1 MPSAIRVGDMR
12 VALAERLFPSVTMWN
27 RLEGRPRTQDFQ
39 RALQAEVR
47 DALWMLSRQWQFGE
61 FRGSDAGS
69 PVFAKVRVDSTTLT
83 RYRPGDT
90 GPVGPFDQNM
100 PFEAQVEQRPVPLRI
115 GGRVASL
122 DLRLAMGRQWQRLVT
137 PINPTYPP
145 MFVDAYPVTTPD
157 PDTAADAQLCSEPPV
172 FALFAAAAG
181 RLMDGALLYEHL
193 MAAPGNHAYDGV
205 AGIAGGDHHAID
217 EAADAFLAWFARVV
231 MQPGPGGNDAW
242 TPSHLEYRFAIS
254 APEPDGAKVYTA
266 EEYYQGRLDWY
277 SVDVSD
283 DPIEPTT
290 PTPPPPPAGGTPAP
304 PAPPGPPTDSTT
316 HDVRTTLPVPV
327 TFTGMPNTRWWSFEE
342 RKTNYGD
349 VDASTT
355 DLAKLMFLEF
365 ALIYANDWFV
375 IPFTLASGSLA
386 NVRGLAVTTTFGE
399 RFWIQAAGSGAEDD
413 WQRWSMFTVDR
424 AGAPGTP
431 ADLTLLLLPTVAKLD
446 SGPLTED
453 MALIRDEVADMVWG
467 VETSVPL
474 ASGETAPGAE
484 AGSLLLAFL
493 AAQLPPPPP
502 PPDSVAS
509 VRYHVMS
516 TVPENW
522 IPFIPVH
529 VEGSN
534 RETQL
539 QRAAL
544 PRILEGDPT
553 PPVKVQ
559 PRTVLLRQGLDHHP
573 AQTYFVAEEEVPR
586 AGTRVFQSYQ
596 RTRWTDGRVVTWLR
610 VRRQTGRGQGS
621 SGLRFDYLV
630 NQGHSPTA

>member
-12 VALAERLFPSVTMWN
+12 AALAGRLFPSVTMWN

-47 DALWMLSRQWQFGE
+47 DALWMLSRQWQLGE

-69 PVFAKVRVDSTTLT
+69 PVFAKVRVDSSVLT

-90 GPVGPFDQNM
+90 GTAGPFDLAT
-100 PFEAQVEQRPVPLRI
+100 PFEAQVERRPVPLRI
-115 GGRVASL
+115 GGQVASL
-122 DLRLAMGRQWQRLVT
+122 DLRLAMGRQWQRLVA
-137 PINPTYPP
+137 PIGPP
-145 MFVDAYPVTTPD
+145 GVYAQAFADAYRVVAPNPAA
-157 PDTAADAQLCSEPPV
+157 AADAQLCSEPSV

-181 RLMDGALLYEHL
+181 RLMDGGLLYEHL
-193 MAAPGNHAYDGV
+193 IAATGNHAWDGV
-205 AGIAGGDHHAID
+205 ANIAGSDHEAID
-217 EAADAFLAWFARVV
+217 QAADAFLAWFARLI
-231 MQPGPGGNDAW
+231 MQPDAGGNDAW
-242 TPSHLEYRFAIS
+242 TPPHLEYRFAVS
-254 APEPDGAKVYTA
+254 APEPGGAKVYTA

-277 SVDVSD
+277 SVDVSAEPI
-283 DPIEPTT
+283 DPP
-290 PTPPPPPAGGTPAP
+290 GQ
-304 PAPPGPPTDSTT
+304 APPGPPPYPAR
-316 HDVRTTLPVPV
+316 HDVRTTLPIPV
-327 TFTGMPNTRWWSFEE
+327 TFTGMPNTRWWAFEE

-386 NVRGLAVTTTFGE
+386 NVRGLAVTNTFGE
-399 RFWIQAAGSGAEDD
+399 RFWIEAAGSGAEDN
-413 WQRWSMFTVDR
+413 WQRWSMFTVDQ

-446 SGPLTED
+446 SSPPAED
-453 MALIRDEVADMVWG
+453 VWLIRDEVANMVWG

-484 AGSLLLAFL
+484 AGGLLRAFL

-502 PPDSVAS
+502 PPAPVAPI
-509 VRYHVMS
+509 RYEVMS

-529 VEGSN
+529 VEGST
-534 RETQL
+534 RTIQL

-544 PRILEGDPT
+544 PRILEGDPNS
-553 PPVKVQ
+553 PVKVQ
-559 PRTVLLRQGLDHHP
+559 PRTVLLRQGLDDRP
-573 AQTYFVAEEEVPR
+573 AQTYLIAQAEVPR
-586 AGTRVFQSYQ
+586 KGTRVLQSYQ

-610 VRRQTGRGQGS
+610 VRRQTGRGEGS
-621 SGLRFDYLV
+621 SGLRFDFLV
-630 NQGHSPTA
+630 SQGQPTQ

>member
-12 VALAERLFPSVTMWN
+12 AALAERLFPSVTMWN

-47 DALWMLSRQWQFGE
+47 DALWMLSRQWQLGE
-61 FRGSDAGS
+61 FRGSDTGS
-69 PVFAKVRVDSTTLT
+69 PVFAKVRVDSSMLT

-90 GPVGPFDQNM
+90 GTAGPFDQAT
-100 PFEAQVEQRPVPLRI
+100 PFEAQVERRPVPLRI
-115 GGRVASL
+115 GGQVASL
-122 DLRLAMGRQWQRLVT
+122 DLRLAMGRQWQRLIASLGPPGV
-137 PINPTYPP
+137 YPRA
-145 MFVDAYPVTTPD
+145 FADAYPVVAPD
-157 PDTAADAQLCSEPPV
+157 PAAAADAQLCSEPPV

-181 RLMDGALLYEHL
+181 RLMDGGLLYEHL
-193 MAAPGNHAYDGV
+193 VADPGNHAWDGV
-205 AGIAGGDHHAID
+205 ANISGSDHDALT
-217 EAADAFLAWFARVV
+217 EAAGAFLAWFARLI
-231 MQPGPGGNDAW
+231 MQPDAGGSDAW
-242 TPSHLEYRFAIS
+242 TPPHLEYRFAVS
-254 APEPDGAKVYTA
+254 APEPGGAKVYAA

-277 SVDVSD
+277 SVDVSTEQI
-283 DPIEPTT
+283 DPPGQA
-290 PTPPPPPAGGTPAP
+290 PPAPPPAPAP
-304 PAPPGPPTDSTT
+304 PAPPP
-316 HDVRTTLPVPV
+316 VMTTLPVPV
-327 TFTGMPNTRWWSFEE
+327 TFTGMPNTRWWAFEE

-386 NVRGLAVTTTFGE
+386 NVRGLAVTNTFGE
-399 RFWIQAAGSGAEDD
+399 RFWIEAAGSGAEDD
-413 WQRWSMFTVDR
+413 WQRWSMFTVDQ
-424 AGAPGTP
+424 AGAPGAP

-446 SGPLTED
+446 SSPPAED
-453 MALIRDEVADMVWG
+453 VWLIRDEVADMVWG

-474 ASGETAPGAE
+474 ASGETAPGVE
-484 AGSLLLAFL
+484 AGGLLRAFL

-502 PPDSVAS
+502 PPEPAAPI
-509 VRYHVMS
+509 RYEVMS

-534 RETQL
+534 REIQL

-544 PRILEGDPT
+544 PRILEGDPN

-559 PRTVLLRQGLDHHP
+559 PRTVLLRQGLDEHP
-573 AQTYFVAEEEVPR
+573 AQTYLIAQEEVSR
-586 AGTRVFQSYQ
+586 AGTRVLQAYQ

-610 VRRQTGRGQGS
+610 VRRQTGRGEGS
-621 SGLRFDYLV
+621 SGLRFDFLV
-630 NQGHSPTA
+630 NQGQPAP

>member
-12 VALAERLFPSVTMWN
+12 AALAERLFPSVTMWN

-47 DALWMLSRQWQFGE
+47 DALWMLSRQWQLGE

-69 PVFAKVRVDSTTLT
+69 PVFAKVRVDSSALT
-83 RYRPGDT
+83 RFRPGDSGT
-90 GPVGPFDQNM
+90 AGPFDQAT
-100 PFEAQVEQRPVPLRI
+100 PFEAQVERRPVPLRI
-115 GGRVASL
+115 GGQVTSL
-122 DLRLAMGRQWQRLVT
+122 DLRLAMGRRWQRLIDGIGPPGV
-137 PINPTYPP
+137 YPRA
-145 MFVDAYPVTTPD
+145 FTDAYPVVAPD
-157 PDTAADAQLCSEPPV
+157 PTSAADAQLCSEPPV

-181 RLMDGALLYEHL
+181 RLMDGGLLYEHL
-193 MAAPGNHAYDGV
+193 AAAPGNHAYDGV
-205 AGIAGGDHHAID
+205 ANIAGADHGAID
-217 EAADAFLAWFARVV
+217 QAADAFLAWFARLI
-231 MQPGPGGNDAW
+231 MQPGADGNDAW
-242 TPSHLEYRFAIS
+242 TPPHLEYRFAVS
-254 APEPDGAKVYTA
+254 APEPGGAKVYAA

-277 SVDVSD
+277 SVDVSAEPL
-283 DPIEPTT
+283 DPP
-290 PTPPPPPAGGTPAP
+290 GQAP
-304 PAPPGPPTDSTT
+304 PAPPPPPVPAT

-327 TFTGMPNTRWWSFEE
+327 TFTGMPNTRWWAFEE

-349 VDASTT
+349 IDASTT

-386 NVRGLAVTTTFGE
+386 NVRGLAVTNTFGE
-399 RFWIQAAGSGAEDD
+399 RFWIEAAGSGAEDN
-413 WQRWSMFTVDR
+413 WQRWSMFTVDQ

-446 SGPLTED
+446 SSPPTED
-453 MALIRDEVADMVWG
+453 VWLIRDEVADMVWG

-474 ASGETAPGAE
+474 ASGETAPGVE
-484 AGSLLLAFL
+484 AGGLLRAFL
-493 AAQLPPPPP
+493 AAQLPHPPPP
-502 PPDSVAS
+502 PAPVAPI
-509 VRYHVMS
+509 RYEVMS

-529 VEGSN
+529 VEGSS
-534 RETQL
+534 RTIQL

-544 PRILEGDPT
+544 PRILEGDPN

-559 PRTVLLRQGLDHHP
+559 PRTVLLRQGLDNHP
-573 AQTYFVAEEEVPR
+573 AQTYFLAEEEVPR
-586 AGTRVFQSYQ
+586 AGTRVLQSYQ

-610 VRRQTGRGQGS
+610 VRRQTGRGEGS
-621 SGLRFDYLV
+621 SGLRFDFLV
-630 NQGHSPTA
+630 SQGQPNQ

>member
-12 VALAERLFPSVTMWN
+12 LALSERLFPSVTMWN

-47 DALWMLSRQWQFGE
+47 DALWMLSRQWQLGE
-61 FRGSDAGS
+61 FRGSDTGS
-69 PVFAKVRVDSTTLT
+69 PVFAKVRVDSSTLT
-83 RYRPGDT
+83 RYRPGQA
-90 GPVGPFDQNM
+90 GAARPFDQAT

-122 DLRLAMGRQWQRLVT
+122 DLRLAMGRQWQRLIA
-137 PINPTYPP
+137 PIGAYAQA
-145 MFVDAYPVTTPD
+145 FVHAYPVVEPD
-157 PDTAADAQLCSEPPV
+157 PEIADDAQLCSEPPV

-181 RLMDGALLYEHL
+181 RLMDGGLLYEHL
-193 MAAPGNHAYDGV
+193 VAAPGNHAYDGV
-205 AGIAGGDHHAID
+205 AGIAGSDHHAID
-217 EAADAFLAWFARVV
+217 VAADAFLAWFARLI
-231 MQPGPGGNDAW
+231 MQPDAGGNDAW
-242 TPSHLEYRFAIS
+242 TPPHLEYRFAVS
-254 APEPDGAKVYTA
+254 ADEADGAKVYVA

-277 SVDVSD
+277 SLDVSA
-283 DPIEPTT
+283 DPID
-290 PTPPPPPAGGTPAP
+290 PPPPAPPP
-304 PAPPGPPTDSTT
+304 PAPDPTT
-316 HDVRTTLPVPV
+316 HYLRTTLPVPV

-386 NVRGLAVTTTFGE
+386 NVRGLAVTNTFGE
-399 RFWIQAAGSGAEDD
+399 RFWIEAAGSGADD
-413 WQRWSMFTVDR
+413 NWQRWSMFTVDQ

-431 ADLTLLLLPTVAKLD
+431 ADLTLLLLPTVAQLGA
-446 SGPLTED
+446 SAPTED
-453 MALIRDEVADMVWG
+453 VWLIRDEVADMVWG

-474 ASGETAPGAE
+474 ASGETAPGIE
-484 AGSLLLAFL
+484 AATLLRGLL
-493 AAQLPPPPP
+493 AAQLPPPSAPP
-502 PPDSVAS
+502 PPVAPI
-509 VRYHVMS
+509 RYEVMS

-529 VEGSN
+529 VEGST
-534 RETQL
+534 RQIQL

-544 PRILEGDPT
+544 PRILEGDPN

-559 PRTVLLRQGLDHHP
+559 PRTVLLRQGLDEHP

-610 VRRQTGRGQGS
+610 VRRQTGRGEGS

-630 NQGHSPTA
+630 NQGQPRP

>member
-1 MPSAIRVGDMR
+1 MPSALRVGDMR

-47 DALWMLSRQWQFGE
+47 DALWMLSRQWQLGE

-69 PVFAKVRVDSTTLT
+69 PVFAKVRVDSSALT

-90 GPVGPFDQNM
+90 GPAGPFDPAT
-100 PFEAQVEQRPVPLRI
+100 PFEAQVERRPVPLRI
-115 GGRVASL
+115 GGQVASL
-122 DLRLAMGRQWQRLVT
+122 DLRLAMGRQWQRLVA
-137 PINPTYPP
+137 PIGAYAQA
-145 MFVDAYPVTTPD
+145 FVDRYPVLPPD
-157 PDTAADAQLCSEPPV
+157 PTAAADAQLCSEPPV
-172 FALFAAAAG
+172 FALLAAAAG
-181 RLMDGALLYEHL
+181 RLMDGGLLYEHL
-193 MAAPGNHAYDGV
+193 IAAPGNHAYDGV
-205 AGIAGGDHHAID
+205 AGIAGTDHGAID
-217 EAADAFLAWFARVV
+217 NAADAFLAWFSR
-231 MQPGPGGNDAW
+231 MILQPDPGGSDAW
-242 TPSHLEYRFAIS
+242 TPPHLEYRFALS

-266 EEYYQGRLDWY
+266 QEYYQGRLDWY
-277 SVDVSD
+277 SVDVSTEPI
-283 DPIEPTT
+283 DPPE
-290 PTPPPPPAGGTPAP
+290 PAP
-304 PAPPGPPTDSTT
+304 PAPPPDPTT

-365 ALIYANDWFV
+365 ALIYANDWLV

-386 NVRGLAVTTTFGE
+386 SVRGLAVTNTFGE
-399 RFWIQAAGSGAEDD
+399 RFWIEAAGSGAQDN
-413 WQRWSMFTVDR
+413 WQRWSMFTVDQ
-424 AGAPGTP
+424 AGPLGTR

-446 SGPLTED
+446 SSPPTED
-453 MALIRDEVADMVWG
+453 VWLIRDEVADMVWG

-474 ASGETAPGAE
+474 ASGETAPGVE
-484 AGSLLLAFL
+484 AGSLLRAFL

-502 PPDSVAS
+502 PPDPVAPI
-509 VRYHVMS
+509 RYEVMS

-529 VEGSN
+529 VEGST
-534 RETQL
+534 RAIQL

-544 PRILEGDPT
+544 PRILEGDPN

-559 PRTVLLRQGLDHHP
+559 PRTVLLRQGLDDQP
-573 AQTYFVAEEEVPR
+573 AQTYLVADEEVPR
-586 AGTRVFQSYQ
+586 AGTRVLHSYQ

-610 VRRQTGRGQGS
+610 VRRQTGRGEGT
-621 SGLRFDYLV
+621 SGLRFDFLV
-630 NQGHSPTA
+630 NQGQPPQ

>member
-1 MPSAIRVGDMR
+1 MPSALRVGDMR
-12 VALAERLFPSVTMWN
+12 AALAERLFPSVTMWN

-47 DALWMLSRQWQFGE
+47 DALWMLGRQWQLGE

-69 PVFAKVRVDSTTLT
+69 PVFAKVRIDSSTLT

-90 GPVGPFDQNM
+90 GPAGPFDQAT
-100 PFEAQVEQRPVPLRI
+100 PFEAQVERRPVPLRI
-115 GGRVASL
+115 GGQVASL
-122 DLRLAMGRQWQRLVT
+122 DLRLAMGRQWQRLVA
-137 PINPTYPP
+137 PIGPPGVYPRA
-145 MFVDAYPVTTPD
+145 FTDAYLVVAPD
-157 PDTAADAQLCSEPPV
+157 PTNAADAQVCSEPPV

-181 RLMDGALLYEHL
+181 RLMDGGLLYEHL
-193 MAAPGNHAYDGV
+193 VAAPGNHAWDGV
-205 AGIAGGDHHAID
+205 ANIAGSDHDAIND
-217 EAADAFLAWFARVV
+217 AADAFLAWFARLI
-231 MQPGPGGNDAW
+231 MQPDAGGNDAW
-242 TPSHLEYRFAIS
+242 TPPHLEYRFAVS
-254 APEPDGAKVYTA
+254 APEPDGAKVYAA

-277 SVDVSD
+277 SVDVSTEPI
-283 DPIEPTT
+283 DPPGEV
-290 PTPPPPPAGGTPAP
+290 P
-304 PAPPGPPTDSTT
+304 PAPPPDPAT

-327 TFTGMPNTRWWSFEE
+327 TFTGMPNTRWWAFEE

-375 IPFTLASGSLA
+375 IPFTLTSGSLA
-386 NVRGLAVTTTFGE
+386 NVRGLAVTNTFGE
-399 RFWIQAAGSGAEDD
+399 RFWIEAAGSGAEDD

-446 SGPLTED
+446 SSPPAED
-453 MALIRDEVADMVWG
+453 VWLIRDEVADMVWG

-474 ASGETAPGAE
+474 ASGETAPGVE
-484 AGSLLLAFL
+484 AGGLLRAFL
-493 AAQLPPPPP
+493 AAQLPPPSP
-502 PPDSVAS
+502 PPDPVAP
-509 VRYHVMS
+509 VRYEVMS

-522 IPFIPVH
+522 IPFIGVH

-534 RETQL
+534 RAIQL

-544 PRILEGDPT
+544 PRILEGDPN

-559 PRTVLLRQGLDHHP
+559 PRTVLLRQGLDDHP
-573 AQTYFVAEEEVPR
+573 ARTYFLAEEEVPR
-586 AGTRVFQSYQ
+586 AGTRVLQSYQ

-610 VRRQTGRGQGS
+610 VRRQTGRGEGS
-621 SGLRFDYLV
+621 SGLRFDFLV
-630 NQGHSPTA
+630 NQGQPNQ